1 MPKKCIPFCSLL
13 GMQKFYSFLFLS
25 FIRNTKSLFC
35 FYMGHKKSALFY
47 SLLVAQKHSILFY
60 SILYSSENKLLK
72 QKVYSILYQCTNILC
87 YSILRAKTFY
97 SVLFCSILGGQSF
110 YSVLFYFQRRQ
121 QLQRVFLLKPTASGK
136 QIQITR
142 QNPNT
147 QNRQWVRWCANRVNK
162 NKATIKRLWNTL
174 GSEIANMYHRLGL
187 SDETSQ
193 LSEHVAKWRC
203 SGVLICVWSRFS
215 NQVTVNVTMNL
226 VCRSCSPRCPC
237 L

>member
-25 FIRNTKSLFC
+25 FIRNTKSVFY

-110 YSVLFYFQRRQ
+110 YSVLFY
-121 QLQRVFLLKPTASGK
+121 LSETATIAESVFIKANCQWQT
-136 QIQITR
+136 
-142 QNPNT
+142 NPN
-147 QNRQWVRWCANRVNK
+147 
-162 NKATIKRLWNTL
+162 
-174 GSEIANMYHRLGL
+174 H
-187 SDETSQ
+187 
-193 LSEHVAKWRC
+193 
-203 SGVLICVWSRFS
+203 
-215 NQVTVNVTMNL
+215 
-226 VCRSCSPRCPC
+226 
-237 L
+237 